1 MGIHMDDNIHAPT
14 VASGPTTTG
23 GPDRDPA
30 KLSMVELMQE
40 KERIE
45 EELSALSSVLTSH
58 GVNMNS
64 SLTTFDD
71 FPRADIDVAQIRT
84 IRAKIIRLRYD
95 HKEVM
100 KYLEAGIHDHFSNLQ
115 RAQGDT
121 SSVSNTNG
129 SSGTQSNLTGNTSS
143 DAVMLGPPFARVNS
157 VAAASPADQA
167 GLKPGDKIRSFGTIN
182 WINHERLSKVA
193 ESVQQNEGRTLIVKV
208 LRQDG
213 GDATELNLELVPRR
227 DWGGRGLLGCHLVPL

>member
-1 MGIHMDDNIHAPT
+1 MGINMDDNIHAPT

-23 GPDRDPA
+23 GSNRDPA

-100 KYLEAGIHDHFSNLQ
+100 KYLEKGIHDHFSNLQ

-121 SSVSNTNG
+121 SSASNTDG
-129 SSGTQSNLTGNTSS
+129 SSRIQSNLIGNSS
-143 DAVMLGPPFARVNS
+143 SEAAMFGPPFAIVNS

-167 GLKPGDKIRSFGTIN
+167 GLKAGDKIRSFGIIN

-193 ESVQQNEGRTLIVKV
+193 ELVQQNEGRTLIVKA

-213 GDATELNLELVPRR
+213 VNARELDLELVPRR
-227 DWGGRGLLGCHLVPL
+227 GWGGRGLLGCHLVPL

>member
-1 MGIHMDDNIHAPT
+1 MGIYMDDNIHAPT
-14 VASGPTTTG
+14 VASGPTTIG
-23 GPDRDPA
+23 GSNRDPA
-30 KLSMVELMQE
+30 KLSMVDLMQE

-71 FPRADIDVAQIRT
+71 FPRNDIDVAQIRT

-100 KYLEAGIHDHFSNLQ
+100 KHLEKGIHDHFLNLQ
-115 RAQGDT
+115 RAEGDT

-129 SSGTQSNLTGNTSS
+129 SSRAHPDDFGNSS
-143 DAVMLGPPFARVNS
+143 PDVAILGPPFARVIS
-157 VAAASPADQA
+157 VAVASPADRA
-167 GLKPGDKIRSFGTIN
+167 GLKSGDNIRSIGTIN
-182 WINHERLSKVA
+182 WINHERLSQVA
-193 ESVQQNEGRTLIVKV
+193 ALVQQNEGRTLIMKV
-208 LRQDG
+208 IRQDG
-213 GDATELNLELVPRR
+213 GNATELDLELVPRR

>member
-1 MGIHMDDNIHAPT
+1 MDDNIHAPT

-23 GPDRDPA
+23 GSGRDPA

-40 KERIE
+40 KECIE

-100 KYLEAGIHDHFSNLQ
+100 KYLEKGIHDHFSTPQ

-121 SSVSNTNG
+121 SSVSNTDG
-129 SSGTQSNLTGNTSS
+129 SSGIRSNLTGNSS
-143 DAVMLGPPFARVNS
+143 SEATMLGPPFARVNS
-157 VAAASPADQA
+157 VATASPADQA
-167 GLKPGDKIRSFGTIN
+167 RLKAGDKIRSFGTIN

-193 ESVQQNEGRTLIVKV
+193 ELVQQNEGRTLIVKV

-213 GDATELNLELVPRR
+213 SDATELDLELVPRR